1 MSELRFEA
9 VTVRFG
15 RGRTLNTAVDAVDL
29 TVRPGT
35 THGLVGESGSGK
47 STVARV
53 AVGLTPLSAGR
64 ILLDGVDITSR
75 EPAARAAR
83 RRVQMV
89 FQDPLSALDPRMSVG
104 ASIAEGLL
112 ATGRRHT
119 AAQRDGRVRE
129 LLDLVHIDPS
139 RADDR
144 PTAFSGGQR
153 QRITIARALAA
164 EPEVLIADE
173 ITSALDVSVQGVVL
187 NLLREL
193 QQRLDLTMLFISH
206 NLAVVRYV
214 SDEVTVMR
222 AGRVVEHGATDAVL
236 TDPSDPYT
244 RELLRAVPVMGRPLD
259 LEDA

>member
-1 MSELRFEA
+1 
-9 VTVRFG
+9 
-15 RGRTLNTAVDAVDL
+15 
-29 TVRPGT
+29 
-35 THGLVGESGSGK
+35 
-47 STVARV
+47 VA
-53 AVGLTPLSAGR
+53 
-64 ILLDGVDITSR
+64 
-75 EPAARAAR
+75 
-83 RRVQMV
+83 
-89 FQDPLSALDPRMSVG
+89 
-104 ASIAEGLL
+104 
-112 ATGRRHT
+112 
-119 AAQRDGRVRE
+119 E
-129 LLDLVHIDPS
+129 LLDLVHIDPM

-193 QQRLDLTMLFISH
+193 QQRLELTMLFISH

-214 SDEVTVMR
+214 SDEVTVLR
-222 AGRVVEHGATDAVL
+222 GGRVIENGPTDAVL

-259 LEDA
+259 LEDS